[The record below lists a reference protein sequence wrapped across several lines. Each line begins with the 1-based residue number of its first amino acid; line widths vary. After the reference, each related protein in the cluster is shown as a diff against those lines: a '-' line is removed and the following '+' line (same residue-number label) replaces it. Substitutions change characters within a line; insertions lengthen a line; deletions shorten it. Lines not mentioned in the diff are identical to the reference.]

1 MFRFTMKPSSGR
13 NSQYLTKITNSVQCE
28 YMEVV
33 QTLSVL
39 WLHSMICEACVL
51 CTGVSFVSESV
62 GYTTYTSTQD
72 YTPAPQNFS
81 HNT

>member
-1 MFRFTMKPSSGR
+1 MFLFTMKPSSGSYR
-13 NSQYLTKITNSVQCE
+13 HYLANITHSFQCE

-51 CTGVSFVSESV
+51 CAV
-62 GYTTYTSTQD
+62 
-72 YTPAPQNFS
+72 
-81 HNT
+81 